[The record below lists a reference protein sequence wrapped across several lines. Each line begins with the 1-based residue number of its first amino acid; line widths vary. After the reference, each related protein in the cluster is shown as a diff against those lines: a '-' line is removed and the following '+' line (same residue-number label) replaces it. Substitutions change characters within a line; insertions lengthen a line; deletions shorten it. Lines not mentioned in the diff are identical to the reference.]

1 MKVEPMTDKTFRLT
15 LKIAVIASIA
25 LLTVGCDFFG
35 QAKFFWPGYSVCDPY
50 FWPNGTVSEVQ
61 AELDRGANVG
71 EMIKRN
77 AIYTA
82 TPLHIAAKCNA
93 DPEVVS
99 LLIEHGA
106 DVHARDSLG
115 NTPLYD
121 ATQNSDAHPEVIAL
135 LLEHGADPTAE
146 AYSRICDGLHP
157 DAPCEIVH
165 TTILYS
171 AVYFPLGTSAA
182 KLLLEHG
189 ADEDINTFGT
199 VGGSPRAPLHSA
211 AAAGQPEEIRLLLE
225 YGADINAKTRRGWTP
240 LYLMA
245 AEASP
250 ALIELMLAKGAD
262 VNAKTDYGET
272 PLHEAAYSP
281 NPDVVRLLLEYGAD
295 INAID
300 EGGNT
305 PLHRSIAIPCCDS
318 PNPEVIELLL
328 ARGANPELANY
339 EGRAPLHE
347 AMVSHNSP
355 EIKDIIELL
364 LDYGAYINAVD
375 AQGNTPLHLLIDN
388 VGELVRSQ
396 DVQIYPIIEMMLKR
410 DADVNSKDKE
420 GETPLHR
427 AVWLNLSSHKATQ
440 EKLVSEIVELMLK
453 HGADINAVTNY
464 GMTPCQIA
472 EEHERDAARRILCQ

>member
-1 MKVEPMTDKTFRLT
+1 MTDKTFRLT
-15 LKIAVIASIA
+15 LKIAAAVIIGLLMVSCSPEYVPICDHSRWPNTGASD
-25 LLTVGCDFFG
+25 V
-35 QAKFFWPGYSVCDPY
+35 QAK
-50 FWPNGTVSEVQ
+50 
-61 AELDRGANVG
+61 LDEGANV
-71 EMIKRN
+71 N
-77 AIYTA
+77 APIRIWGDYHT
-82 TPLHIAAKCNA
+82 TPLHLAAECNS
-93 DPEVVS
+93 DPDAVAL
-99 LLIEHGA
+99 LLIHGA
-106 DVHARDSLG
+106 DVNAKDTFDQ
-115 NTPLYD
+115 NTPLYY
-121 ATQNSDAHPEVIAL
+121 ATRHHDNPNAKVIAL

-146 AYSRICDGLHP
+146 SYEEICSDRP
-157 DAPCEIVH
+157 DACEIVS

-171 AVYFPLGTSAA
+171 AVDWYADPNVVR
-182 KLLLEHG
+182 LLLEHG
-189 ADEDINTFGT
+189 ANPNIKNGHTYLGPVSERT
-199 VGGSPRAPLHSA
+199 PMLA
-211 AAAGQPEEIRLLLE
+211 AAMQPNLQIIELLLE
-225 YGADINAKTRRGWTP
+225 YDADINAKTRRGWTP

-272 PLHEAAYSP
+272 SLHEAAYNP
-281 NPDVVRLLLEYGAD
+281 NPDVVRLLLDYGAD
-295 INAID
+295 IKPID

-305 PLHRSIAIPCCDS
+305 PLHRSIAIRCCDS

-364 LDYGAYINAVD
+364 LDYGAYINAAD

-396 DVQIYPIIEMMLKR
+396 DVQIYPTIEMMLDR
-410 DADVNSKDKE
+410 GADINAKDKE

-440 EKLVSEIVELMLK
+440 EKLVSEIVELILK

-472 EEHERDAARRILCQ
+472 KEHERDAARRILCQ